1 MMARAARPATRW
13 FTDKDARAASAR
25 SVPNSSNGASRM
37 TAQKQAVK
45 HLFAVTAY
53 YGRARGHERHVKS
66 LEDALETIQY
76 RLEEPSEIGR
86 AHV

>member
-1 MMARAARPATRW
+1 
-13 FTDKDARAASAR
+13 
-25 SVPNSSNGASRM
+25 M

-76 RLEEPSEIGR
+76 RLEEPSVTEVRIERVEYDPLDDEHGLYDK
-86 AHV
+86 